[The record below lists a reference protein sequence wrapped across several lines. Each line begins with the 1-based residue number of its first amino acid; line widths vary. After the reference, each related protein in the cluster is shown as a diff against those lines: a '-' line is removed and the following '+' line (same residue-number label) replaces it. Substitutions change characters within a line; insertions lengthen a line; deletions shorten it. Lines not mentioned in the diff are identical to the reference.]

1 MFRGNVPDIH
11 NATIIDVITSGLANN
26 VVLTAV
32 ENKIPN
38 INSSVK
44 KVGYDAKISEIEKK
58 LTDHILDE
66 YITSLSLI

>member
-1 MFRGNVPDIH
+1 M
-11 NATIIDVITSGLANN
+11 
-26 VVLTAV
+26 TAV

-66 YITSLSLI
+66 YITSLSLQYKFLL

>member
-1 MFRGNVPDIH
+1 M
-11 NATIIDVITSGLANN
+11 
-26 VVLTAV
+26 TAV

-44 KVGYDAKISEIEKK
+44 KVGYDTKISEIEKK